1 MEKLL
6 EINGLKSW
14 YGLSQALFDVN
25 LEINQG
31 EVVALLG
38 RNGMGKS
45 TTIRSICG
53 LIRNYEGDIKFKN
66 ISIINQPSYKIAQLG
81 IGLVP
86 EGRRAF
92 TNLTVLENLT
102 ATAVEGEWNLDMV
115 FHLFPK
121 LAERK
126 HQNASTLSG
135 GEQQMLVIGRALM
148 TNPNLLILDE
158 ATEGLSP
165 TIRSEIWKVI
175 TILKSKGVSILII
188 DKSLKQLQDLAD
200 KFYILDRNGR
210 ILKKSDNLENLIR
223 KIEWNKLKL
232 VK

>member
-53 LIRNYEGDIKFKN
+53 LISNYEGDIKFKN

-102 ATAVEGEWNLDMV
+102 ATAVEGEWNLDKV

-200 KFYILDRNGR
+200 KFYILEKGKTVWDGFS
-210 ILKKSDNLENLIR
+210 KSLTS
-223 KIEWNKLKL
+223 KIAQRYLG
-232 VK
+232 V

>member
-1 MEKLL
+1 MKKLL
-6 EINGLKSW
+6 EINELKSW
-14 YGLSQALFDVN
+14 YGLSQALFDVY

-53 LIRNYEGDIKFKN
+53 LISNYEGDIKFKN

-102 ATAVEGEWNLDMV
+102 ATAVEGEWNLDKV

-175 TILKSKGVSILII
+175 TILKNKGVSILII

-200 KFYILDRNGR
+200 KFYILEKGKTVWDGFS
-210 ILKKSDNLENLIR
+210 KSLTS
-223 KIEWNKLKL
+223 KIAQRYLG
-232 VK
+232 V

>member
-1 MEKLL
+1 MKKLL
-6 EINGLKSW
+6 EINELKSW
-14 YGLSQALFDVN
+14 YGLSQALFDVY

-53 LIRNYEGDIKFKN
+53 LISNYEGDIKFKN

-102 ATAVEGEWNLDMV
+102 ATAVEGEWNLDKV

-175 TILKSKGVSILII
+175 TILKRKGVSILII

-200 KFYILDRNGR
+200 KFYILEKGKTVWDGFS
-210 ILKKSDNLENLIR
+210 KSLTS
-223 KIEWNKLKL
+223 KIAQRYLG
-232 VK
+232 V

>member
-1 MEKLL
+1 MKKLL
-6 EINGLKSW
+6 EINELKSW
-14 YGLSQALFDVN
+14 YGLSQALFDVY

-53 LIRNYEGDIKFKN
+53 LISNYEGDKKFKN

-102 ATAVEGEWNLDMV
+102 ATAVEGEWNLDKV

-175 TILKSKGVSILII
+175 TILKNKGVSILII

-200 KFYILDRNGR
+200 KFYILEKGKTVWDGFS
-210 ILKKSDNLENLIR
+210 KSLTS
-223 KIEWNKLKL
+223 KIAQRYLG
-232 VK
+232 V

>member
-14 YGLSQALFDVN
+14 YGSSQALFDVN

-53 LIRNYEGDIKFKN
+53 LISNYEGDIKFKN
-66 ISIINQPSYKIAQLG
+66 TSIINQPSYKIAQLG

-92 TNLTVLENLT
+92 TNLTVLENLI
-102 ATAVEGEWNLDMV
+102 ATAVEGEWNLDKV
-115 FHLFPK
+115 FYLFPK

-126 HQNASTLSG
+126 YQSASTLSG

-165 TIRSEIWKVI
+165 TIRLEIWKVI
-175 TILKSKGVSILII
+175 KILKSKGVSILII

-200 KFYILDRNGR
+200 KFYILEKGKTVWNGFSKDLTSEIAQR
-210 ILKKSDNLENLIR
+210 HLG
-223 KIEWNKLKL
+223 
-232 VK
+232 V

>member
-25 LEINQG
+25 LEINYG

-53 LIRNYEGDIKFKN
+53 LISNYEGDIKFKN

-81 IGLVP
+81 FGLVP

-102 ATAVEGEWNLDMV
+102 ARAVEGEWNLDKV
-115 FHLFPK
+115 FNLFPK

-126 HQNASTLSG
+126 HQSASTLSG

-200 KFYILDRNGR
+200 KFYILEKGKTVWNGSS
-210 ILKKSDNLENLIR
+210 KNLTS
-223 KIEWNKLKL
+223 KIAQRYLG
-232 VK
+232 V

>member
-6 EINGLKSW
+6 EINELKSW
-14 YGLSQALFDVN
+14 YGLSQALFDVY

-53 LIRNYEGDIKFKN
+53 LISNYEGDIKFKN

-102 ATAVEGEWNLDMV
+102 ATAVEGEWNLDKV

-200 KFYILDRNGR
+200 KFYILEKGKTVWNGSS
-210 ILKKSDNLENLIR
+210 KNLTS
-223 KIEWNKLKL
+223 KIAQRYLG
-232 VK
+232 V

>member
-6 EINGLKSW
+6 AIYGLKSW

-25 LEINQG
+25 LVINQG
-31 EVVALLG
+31 EVVALIG

-45 TTIRSICG
+45 TTIRSIFG
-53 LIRNYEGDIKFKN
+53 LISSYEGDIKFKN
-66 ISIINQPSYKIAQLG
+66 TSIINQPSYKIAQLG

-102 ATAVEGEWNLDMV
+102 ATAVEGEWSLEMV
-115 FHLFPK
+115 FNLFTK

-126 HQNASTLSG
+126 YQNASTLSG

-175 TILKSKGVSILII
+175 TILKGKGVSILII
-188 DKSLKQLQDLAD
+188 DKSLKQLQNLAD
-200 KFYILDRNGR
+200 KFYILEKGKTVWDGFSNDLTSEIAQKYLG
-210 ILKKSDNLENLIR
+210 
-223 KIEWNKLKL
+223 
-232 VK
+232 V

>member
-6 EINGLKSW
+6 EISGLKSW
-14 YGLSQALFDVN
+14 YGLSQALFDVY
-25 LEINQG
+25 LEIKQG

-53 LIRNYEGDIKFKN
+53 LISNYEGDIKFKN

-102 ATAVEGEWNLDMV
+102 ATAVEGEWNLDKV

-148 TNPNLLILDE
+148 TNPSLLILDE

-200 KFYILDRNGR
+200 KFYILEKGKTVWDGFPNDLTSEIAQRHLG
-210 ILKKSDNLENLIR
+210 
-223 KIEWNKLKL
+223 
-232 VK
+232 V

>member
-14 YGLSQALFDVN
+14 YGSSQALFDVN

-53 LIRNYEGDIKFKN
+53 LISNYEGDIKFKN
-66 ISIINQPSYKIAQLG
+66 TSIINQPSYKIAQLG

-92 TNLTVLENLT
+92 TNLTVLENLI
-102 ATAVEGEWNLDMV
+102 ATAVEGEWNLDKV
-115 FHLFPK
+115 FYLFPK

-126 HQNASTLSG
+126 YQSASTLSG

-165 TIRSEIWKVI
+165 TIRLEIWKVI
-175 TILKSKGVSILII
+175 KILKSKGVSILII

-200 KFYILDRNGR
+200 KFYILEKGKTVWNGFSNDLTSEIAQR
-210 ILKKSDNLENLIR
+210 HLG
-223 KIEWNKLKL
+223 
-232 VK
+232 V

>member
-6 EINGLKSW
+6 EINELKSW
-14 YGLSQALFDVN
+14 YGLSQALFDVY
-25 LEINQG
+25 LEIKQG

-53 LIRNYEGDIKFKN
+53 LISNYKGEIKFKN

-102 ATAVEGEWNLDMV
+102 ATAVEGEWNLDKV

-200 KFYILDRNGR
+200 KFYILEKGKTVWDGFSNH
-210 ILKKSDNLENLIR
+210 LTS
-223 KIEWNKLKL
+223 KIAQRYLG
-232 VK
+232 V

>member
-14 YGLSQALFDVN
+14 YGLSQALFDVY
-25 LEINQG
+25 LEIKQG

-45 TTIRSICG
+45 TTIKSICG
-53 LIRNYEGDIKFKN
+53 LISNYEGEIKFKN

-102 ATAVEGEWNLDMV
+102 ATAVEGEWNLDKV

-148 TNPNLLILDE
+148 TNPSLLILDE

-200 KFYILDRNGR
+200 KFYILEKGKTVWDGFS
-210 ILKKSDNLENLIR
+210 KSLTS
-223 KIEWNKLKL
+223 KIAQRYLG
-232 VK
+232 V

>member
-6 EINGLKSW
+6 EINELKSW
-14 YGLSQALFDVN
+14 YGLSQALFDVY

-53 LIRNYEGDIKFKN
+53 LISNYEGDIKFKN

-102 ATAVEGEWNLDMV
+102 ATAVEGEWNLDKV

-188 DKSLKQLQDLAD
+188 DKSLKQLQNLAD
-200 KFYILDRNGR
+200 KFYILEKGKTVWDGSS
-210 ILKKSDNLENLIR
+210 KNLTS
-223 KIEWNKLKL
+223 KIAQRYLG
-232 VK
+232 V

>member
-6 EINGLKSW
+6 EINKLKSW
-14 YGLSQALFDVN
+14 YGLSQALFDVY

-53 LIRNYEGDIKFKN
+53 LISNYEGDIKFKN

-102 ATAVEGEWNLDMV
+102 ATAVEGEWNLDKV

-200 KFYILDRNGR
+200 KFYILEKGKTVWDGSS
-210 ILKKSDNLENLIR
+210 KNLTS
-223 KIEWNKLKL
+223 KIAQRYLG
-232 VK
+232 V

>member
-1 MEKLL
+1 MKKLL
-6 EINGLKSW
+6 EINELKSW
-14 YGLSQALFDVN
+14 YGLSQALFDVY
-25 LEINQG
+25 LEIKQG

-53 LIRNYEGDIKFKN
+53 LISNYEGDIKFKN

-102 ATAVEGEWNLDMV
+102 ATAVEGEWNLDKV

-200 KFYILDRNGR
+200 KFYILEKGKTVWNGSS
-210 ILKKSDNLENLIR
+210 KNLTS
-223 KIEWNKLKL
+223 KIAQRYLG
-232 VK
+232 V

>member
-6 EINGLKSW
+6 EINELKSW
-14 YGLSQALFDVN
+14 YGLSQALFDVY

-53 LIRNYEGDIKFKN
+53 LISNYEGDIKFKN
-66 ISIINQPSYKIAQLG
+66 ISITNQPSYKIAQLG

-102 ATAVEGEWNLDMV
+102 ATAVEGEWNLDKV

-200 KFYILDRNGR
+200 KFYILEKGKTVWDGSS
-210 ILKKSDNLENLIR
+210 KNLTS
-223 KIEWNKLKL
+223 KIAQRYLG
-232 VK
+232 V

>member
-53 LIRNYEGDIKFKN
+53 LISNYEGDIKFKN

-102 ATAVEGEWNLDMV
+102 ATAVEGEWNLDKV

-175 TILKSKGVSILII
+175 KILKGKGVSILII

-200 KFYILDRNGR
+200 KFYILEKGKTVWDGFSNDLTSEIAQRHLG
-210 ILKKSDNLENLIR
+210 
-223 KIEWNKLKL
+223 
-232 VK
+232 V

>member
-45 TTIRSICG
+45 TTIRSISG
-53 LIRNYEGDIKFKN
+53 LISNYEGDIKFKN

-102 ATAVEGEWNLDMV
+102 ATAVEGEWNLDKV

-200 KFYILDRNGR
+200 KFYILEKGKTVWDGFS
-210 ILKKSDNLENLIR
+210 KSLTS
-223 KIEWNKLKL
+223 KIAQRYLG
-232 VK
+232 V

>member
-6 EINGLKSW
+6 EINELKSW
-14 YGLSQALFDVN
+14 YGLSQALFDVY

-53 LIRNYEGDIKFKN
+53 LISNYEGDIKFKN

-102 ATAVEGEWNLDMV
+102 ATAVEGEWNLDKV

-175 TILKSKGVSILII
+175 TILKSKGISILII

-200 KFYILDRNGR
+200 KFFILEKGKTVWDGSS
-210 ILKKSDNLENLIR
+210 KNLTS
-223 KIEWNKLKL
+223 KIAQRYLG
-232 VK
+232 V

>member
-25 LEINQG
+25 LEISKG
-31 EVVALLG
+31 EVVALIG

-53 LIRNYEGDIKFKN
+53 LISNYEGDIKFKN

-102 ATAVEGEWNLDMV
+102 ATAVEGEWNLDKV

-200 KFYILDRNGR
+200 KFYILEKGKTVWDGSS
-210 ILKKSDNLENLIR
+210 KNLTS
-223 KIEWNKLKL
+223 KIAQRYLG
-232 VK
+232 V

>member
-1 MEKLL
+1 M
-6 EINGLKSW
+6 
-14 YGLSQALFDVN
+14 N

-53 LIRNYEGDIKFKN
+53 LISNYEGDIKFKN

-102 ATAVEGEWNLDMV
+102 ATAVEGEWNLDKV

-135 GEQQMLVIGRALM
+135 GEQQMLVIGIGLM
-148 TNPNLLILDE
+148 TNPNLLILDV

-165 TIRSEIWKVI
+165 TIRLEIWKVI

-200 KFYILDRNGR
+200 KFYILEKGKTVWNGSS
-210 ILKKSDNLENLIR
+210 KNLTS
-223 KIEWNKLKL
+223 KIAQRYLG
-232 VK
+232 V

>member
-6 EINGLKSW
+6 EINELKSW
-14 YGLSQALFDVN
+14 YGLSQALFDVY

-53 LIRNYEGDIKFKN
+53 LISNYEGDIKFKN

-102 ATAVEGEWNLDMV
+102 ATAVEGEWNLDKV

-135 GEQQMLVIGRALM
+135 GEQQMLVIGIALM

-200 KFYILDRNGR
+200 KFYILEKGKTVWDGSS
-210 ILKKSDNLENLIR
+210 KNLTS
-223 KIEWNKLKL
+223 KIAQRYLG
-232 VK
+232 V